1 MDIGAPMAAMYLL
14 GNPDHYTDHKFCTF
28 YWRSYVFEA
37 RRPWLNN
44 AEDQKNDKVTI
55 VNKQGILM
63 GVTPVHDYTL
73 RPVEYDNMS
82 LYGWICLYNKKKR
95 PRPDKNA
102 KSKIPPVYTIS
113 QTSDLHNSSKNNNDS
128 DTDMSDFLVGGG
140 CNNDVDM
147 AYSSENDNSGVDN
160 YEMENNLDSFMNNN
174 LWVPNSSQTIYDLND
189 SEETMNVNVIFG
201 RQYTY

>member
-1 MDIGAPMAAMYLL
+1 MVG
-14 GNPDHYTDHKFCTF
+14 
-28 YWRSYVFEA
+28 YVFTTK
-37 RRPWLNN
+37 RKGQGQTKMQN
-44 AEDQKNDKVTI
+44 QKYL
-55 VNKQGILM
+55 QY
-63 GVTPVHDYTL
+63 TPF
-73 RPVEYDNMS
+73 
-82 LYGWICLYNKKKR
+82 
-95 PRPDKNA
+95 
-102 KSKIPPVYTIS
+102 

-140 CNNDVDM
+140 CNDDVDM

>member
-1 MDIGAPMAAMYLL
+1 
-14 GNPDHYTDHKFCTF
+14 
-28 YWRSYVFEA
+28 
-37 RRPWLNN
+37 
-44 AEDQKNDKVTI
+44 
-55 VNKQGILM
+55 M

-82 LYGWICLYNKKKR
+82 LYDWIRLYNKKKR
-95 PRPDKNA
+95 PRSDKNA

-113 QTSDLHNSSKNNNDS
+113 QTSDLYNSSKNNNDS

-147 AYSSENDNSGVDN
+147 AYSSENDNSGIDN

-189 SEETMNVNVIFG
+189 SEEAMNVYVIFG